1 MRLAPHVPAKEIN
14 FYVLAFKENLVDLRR
29 VRETWMLCAMKPL
42 TFLCP
47 RTGNEVD
54 AGIDLDAKSF
64 ASLIRDITELS
75 CPHCPEPHVLAGVSA
90 WLGELHKA
98 SLSR

>member
-29 VRETWMLCAMKPL
+29 VRETWLLLAMKPL